1 MIQQEKAQDTQA
13 SQGPARD
20 LLSRLYREIG
30 ISAVAAALES
40 NKRIKAKPADAG
52 QNPAVI
58 RDEKAA

>member
-1 MIQQEKAQDTQA
+1 MAQTETRQNISSA
-13 SQGPARD
+13 QNGARD
-20 LLSRLYREIG
+20 LLAKLYREIG

-40 NKRIKAKPADAG
+40 NRRATVKQADPA